1 LFNTHRDEIIK
12 KAIYNSGISVTV
24 LAYKLGK
31 SRRWVYQMFN
41 KCNVLLDMVIK
52 IGYLIYHDFSIEIDE
67 LKIIIDNNNIS
78 ENNKNVDY

>member
-1 LFNTHRDEIIK
+1 
-12 KAIYNSGISVTV
+12 
-24 LAYKLGK
+24 
-31 SRRWVYQMFN
+31 
-41 KCNVLLDMVIK
+41 MVIK